1 MQQVFETQLSRK
13 ILQKRLILLFM
24 TLVFVAGIFLC
35 HHLLEDTKQTVSQ
48 PIGDSGYMRE
58 KVVYQESYKIALMI
72 SSVLACA
79 SILLLIRDL
88 FRCRF
93 RSFQK
98 GDQWITVYRGS
109 LYCIVYVDCAEKA
122 RTIPLPQANY
132 VDVWLRDRVRATV
145 HFVTRSLEIAHI
157 SFSDHTA
164 TVVL

>member
-1 MQQVFETQLSRK
+1 MQQVFETQLFRK
-13 ILQKRLILLFM
+13 ILKKRLILLFI

-35 HHLLEDTKQTVSQ
+35 HHLLEDTKQIISH
-48 PIGDSGYMRE
+48 PIGDSGYTRE
-58 KVVYQESYKIALMI
+58 RTVYQASYKIALMI
-72 SSVLACA
+72 SSVLASA

-132 VDVWLRDRVRATV
+132 VDVWLRGRVRATV